1 MCMLEEFVK
10 YMASL
15 SEFEREQ
22 KMDVLMNLF
31 APSPSHDDFK
41 RLKGAVKRR
50 DKRIRQLEAEVHKLE
65 EAKTRKPTFE
75 ELYKSI
81 CRSPNYLDLQ
91 RRILAAQLY
100 RTLANQNTTLRRKNK
115 VLQSEIE
122 RLVYRLHHPEQN

>member
-65 EAKTRKPTFE
+65 EEKTRKPTFE

-115 VLQSEIE
+115 VLQSEIGI
-122 RLVYRLHHPEQN
+122 

>member
-10 YMASL
+10 YMALL

-22 KMDVLMNLF
+22 KMDILMNLF

-50 DKRIRQLEAEVHKLE
+50 DKRIRQLEAEVSKLE

-100 RTLANQNTTLRRKNK
+100 RMLANQHMALRRKNK
-115 VLQSEIE
+115 ELQSEIE
-122 RLVYRLHHPEQN
+122 RLVYKLHHPEHN

>member
-22 KMDVLMNLF
+22 KMDILMNLF

-100 RTLANQNTTLRRKNK
+100 RMLANQHMALRRKNK

>member
-1 MCMLEEFVK
+1 
-10 YMASL
+10 
-15 SEFEREQ
+15 
-22 KMDVLMNLF
+22 MDILINLF

-50 DKRIRQLEAEVHKLE
+50 EKRIRQLETEVRRLE

-91 RRILAAQLY
+91 RRILAA
-100 RTLANQNTTLRRKNK
+100 
-115 VLQSEIE
+115 
-122 RLVYRLHHPEQN
+122 